1 MDTIKVTIDPQ
12 GLTARVTISASG
24 DSFPSRED
32 FIKALKKAGLRF
44 GVIREVFDE
53 ILKNKQPVFNKII
66 ARGIP
71 PQKGKDA
78 QLVWD
83 VPLAPEDAD
92 KQKRIDFKQ
101 GMKFVP
107 VKAGQVLVTKIPAQK
122 GKDGKSVTGEII
134 SSMGN
139 DVELPA
145 GRNTKISDDGLKLMA
160 ATDGSA
166 YRQQDRIHVDKVLQI
181 KGDVNYGSG
190 NIKFNGPVVIDGDVR
205 SGFRVEAR
213 DSIMIGGNVEAAHIY
228 SQQGD
233 ITIKYGV
240 VGKNRAKILAGGSLS
255 CGFIQDATV
264 GVRGDLNVEHYIINS
279 SVSVGG
285 TATVKGAEGQIRGGN
300 LTSEKGIVATVVGSP
315 RNIYTELKIIGSGQ
329 NSSQRKLWELSRLR
343 TDLSLRYSTLE
354 KRYRF
359 LKILKNEVKKISDEK
374 LSELAFLENELKRL
388 KNRLM
393 QLDDEEIVLQ
403 KEAARERLLKEV
415 VVEDKLYPNVHIEI
429 NGLGFHS
436 DELLESVKIYRFKDE
451 LIVES
456 LKEMSDETYDIF
468 VPGNKQGTK
477 AGE

>member
-1 MDTIKVTIDPQ
+1 VEKIKVNIDPQ

-24 DSFPSRED
+24 ESFPSREEL
-32 FIKALKKAGLRF
+32 IKALKEAGLRY
-44 GVIREVFDE
+44 GVRREVFDE
-53 ILKNKQPVFNKII
+53 ILKNKQPVYNKVI

-71 PQKGKDA
+71 AEKGKDA
-78 QLVWD
+78 QLIWD

-107 VKAGQVLVTKIPAQK
+107 VKAGQVLVSKIPAQK
-122 GKDGKSVTGEII
+122 GKDGKSVTGEMI
-134 SSMGN
+134 SSLGQ

-145 GRNTKISDDGLKLMA
+145 GRNTTVSEDGLRLMA
-160 ATDGSA
+160 ASDGSA
-166 YRQQDRIHVDKVLQI
+166 YRQQNRIHVDKVLQI

-213 DSIMIGGNVEAAHIY
+213 DSIVIGGNVEAAHIY

-285 TATVKGAEGQIRGGN
+285 VATVKGAEGQIRGGN
-300 LTSEKGIVATVVGSP
+300 LTSEKGIVAAVVGSP

-359 LKILKNEVKKISDEK
+359 LNILKNEVKKISDEK
-374 LSELAFLENELKRL
+374 LSELSFLQNELKRL

-393 QLDDEEIVLQ
+393 QLDDEEMVLQ

-415 VVEDKLYPNVHIEI
+415 VVEGKLYPNVHIEI

-456 LKEMSDETYDIF
+456 LKEMSDDTYDIF

>member
-1 MDTIKVTIDPQ
+1 MEKIKVNIDPQ

-24 DSFPSRED
+24 ESFPSREEL
-32 FIKALKKAGLRF
+32 IKALKEAGLRY
-44 GVIREVFDE
+44 GVRREVFDE
-53 ILKNKQPVFNKII
+53 ILKNKQPVYNKVI

-71 PQKGKDA
+71 AEKGKDA
-78 QLVWD
+78 QLIWD

-107 VKAGQVLVTKIPAQK
+107 VKAGQVLVSKIPAQK
-122 GKDGKSVTGEII
+122 GKDGKSVTGEMI
-134 SSMGN
+134 SSLGQ

-145 GRNTKISDDGLKLMA
+145 GRNTTVSEDGLRLMA
-160 ATDGSA
+160 ASDGSA
-166 YRQQDRIHVDKVLQI
+166 YRQQNRIHVDKVLQI

-213 DSIMIGGNVEAAHIY
+213 DSIVIGGNVEAAHIY

-285 TATVKGAEGQIRGGN
+285 VATVKGAEGQIRGGN
-300 LTSEKGIVATVVGSP
+300 LTSEKGIVAAVVGSP

-359 LKILKNEVKKISDEK
+359 LNILKNEVKKISDEK
-374 LSELAFLENELKRL
+374 LSELSFLQNELKRL

-393 QLDDEEIVLQ
+393 QLDDEEMVLQ

-415 VVEDKLYPNVHIEI
+415 VVEGKLYPNVHIEI

-456 LKEMSDETYDIF
+456 LKEMSDDTYDIF